1 MRNHSPFLLQTNK
14 QNNMSYKK
22 RKVPNGGL
30 TKLSKFERQQSLRM
44 TKPKYG
50 DIVQSIGSPISSVED
65 ILRTFEHYRTT
76 QQIDFED
83 GVKERM
89 ITDYLLD
96 SSDKQHLVF
105 HCERMIGGYKWFGQF
120 VSDKVVVEF
129 TPIEKIFHQIN
140 N

>member
-1 MRNHSPFLLQTNK
+1 
-14 QNNMSYKK
+14 MSYKK
-22 RKVPNGGL
+22 RKDPNGGL
-30 TKLSKFERQQSLRM
+30 TKLSKFERQQSLRT

-50 DIVQSIGSPISSVED
+50 DIVKSIGRPISSVED
-65 ILRTFEHYRTT
+65 IVKTYDYYKTT

-83 GVKERM
+83 GVKEQM

-120 VSDKVVVEF
+120 VSDEVVREF
-129 TPIEKIFHQIN
+129 TPSKQMFQQIN